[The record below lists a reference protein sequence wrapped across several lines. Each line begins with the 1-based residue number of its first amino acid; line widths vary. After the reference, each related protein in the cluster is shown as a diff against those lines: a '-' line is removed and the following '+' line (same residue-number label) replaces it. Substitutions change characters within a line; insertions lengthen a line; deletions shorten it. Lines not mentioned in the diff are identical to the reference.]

1 MRVRKKLLK
10 AGDKIFIVSDEKGFF
25 AAVIKDIEY
34 DLDKNDN
41 EVVHVHAIV
50 KERKDAKSN
59 T

>member
-1 MRVRKKLLK
+1 MRKKVLK
-10 AGDKIFIVSDEKGFF
+10 AGDKIFIVSEEKGFF
-25 AAVIKDIEY
+25 QAVIKDIEY

-41 EVVHVHAIV
+41 EIVHVHAVV